1 MFALVISV
9 IILVI
14 IAIVIMWR
22 RMNRIFALSN
32 IKAYISNTY
41 KPKMSDFGFDILY
54 RFIIDFD
61 NNFEYKRHTVY
72 DKKYKI
78 EYWIANDSYWFDVYG
93 SNLNII
99 KFNTIDK
106 RVLHKLFN
114 DKLNKDVKIS
124 DEILNII
131 KSNYLYKNKLH
142 ENI

>member
-1 MFALVISV
+1 
-9 IILVI
+9 
-14 IAIVIMWR
+14 
-22 RMNRIFALSN
+22 
-32 IKAYISNTY
+32 
-41 KPKMSDFGFDILY
+41 MSDFGFDILY
-54 RFIIDFD
+54 RFITDFD
-61 NNFEYKRHTVY
+61 NNFEYKRYTVY

-78 EYWIANDSYWFDVYG
+78 EYWIVNDSCWFDVYG

-106 RVLHKLFN
+106 RVLYKLFN
-114 DKLNKDVKIS
+114 DRLNKDVKIS